1 MLAEY
6 SVKKSKHKMGK
17 YIYAFIL
24 LILLLYACNQNNT
37 SVEEVA
43 ILPVAPEKLSSPEE
57 LFDFSDTKVITLE
70 TNKGNLLSDI
80 RKVQIYDDKI
90 FIQDESPILYV
101 FDMDG
106 YYLYKIDHLGQGPEE
121 YIQLSDFDVFDSC
134 VYICSKVEK
143 KLKVYNLKGDY
154 LITYNFDDDWYS
166 NIQVQYPIV
175 YLYSDYGS
183 QKFKSLTIY
192 NLDKEQVVA
201 EYMPIEENQSYSV
214 RRPPFVKNDNGT
226 TLLVRV
232 FDDNIY
238 QLTDNIFEKKYQ
250 IDFKTEDQLPK
261 NIYEID
267 FVELSRKMIGK
278 KVVTRID
285 YPYIYKDKLYIS
297 YIYDFYRYMSKI
309 DLIDG
314 LSKTSLLYD
323 ENTFLAYSPTP
334 LGFIDGYL
342 ISSVTPLNILKR
354 DENFSSNKNKNG
366 ILSEDDN
373 PVIFLQKL
381 K

>member
-1 MLAEY
+1 
-6 SVKKSKHKMGK
+6 MGK

-134 VYICSKVEK
+134 IYICSKVEK

-154 LITYNFDDDWYS
+154 LTTYNFDDDWYS
-166 NIQVQYPIV
+166 NIQVQYPFV

-183 QKFKSLTIY
+183 QKLKSLTIY
-192 NLDKEQVVA
+192 NLNKEQVVA

-214 RRPPFVKNDNGT
+214 RRPTFVKNDDGT
-226 TLLVRV
+226 TLLARV

-238 QLTDNIFEKKYQ
+238 QLTDNILEKKYQ

-267 FVELSRKMIGK
+267 FVELSRKMAGK
-278 KVVTRID
+278 KVITRID

-297 YIYDFYRYMSKI
+297 YVYDFYRHMSEI

-354 DENFSSNKNKNG
+354 DENFSSNKNKDG

>member
-1 MLAEY
+1 
-6 SVKKSKHKMGK
+6 MGK

-323 ENTFLAYSPTP
+323 ENTFLVYSPTP